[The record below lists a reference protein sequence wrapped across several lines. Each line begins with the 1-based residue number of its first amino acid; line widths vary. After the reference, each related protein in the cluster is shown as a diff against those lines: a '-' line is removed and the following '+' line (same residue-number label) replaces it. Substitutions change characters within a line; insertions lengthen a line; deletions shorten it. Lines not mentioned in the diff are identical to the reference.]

1 MVVAVVVD
9 NDETCLGLSPVLVCG
24 WLLGATGAASEHLTP
39 SHLFGGEAWAGGD
52 TLHGGIPA
60 KAARSTHT
68 CCIAAILRRR
78 GSRRWFSSV
87 DN

>member
-39 SHLFGGEAWAGGD
+39 SHLFGGEAWAGD